1 MISSDQAE
9 MGGDFPSLSPP
20 ARCEAEWADDKSHKE
35 TDLQST
41 AWKGPMLSV
50 KDALGGQEK
59 GQLTPSGEGFHDGCD
74 ACSGSEQCM
83 VGTGQEVKGTKIR
96 AKAPRCV
103 VVGRGG
109 GGGGQGEGIRRLQSR
124 GRL

>member
-1 MISSDQAE
+1 
-9 MGGDFPSLSPP
+9 
-20 ARCEAEWADDKSHKE
+20 
-35 TDLQST
+35 
-41 AWKGPMLSV
+41 MLSM

-83 VGTGQEVKGTKIR
+83 VGIGQEVKGTKIR

-103 VVGRGG
+103 VMGQGG
-109 GGGGQGEGIRRLQSR
+109 GGGGAGGRHQEAPAKGEAVKEALSSPY
-124 GRL
+124 